1 MGKSL
6 TFNIHKNYSTL
17 HRFSLLAVPMIVA
30 INKIDKAEAD
40 IVSFD
45 KNLLH
50 FPVQ

>member
-1 MGKSL
+1 
-6 TFNIHKNYSTL
+6 
-17 HRFSLLAVPMIVA
+17 MIVA

-50 FPVQ
+50 FPVQWFIQIPFFVAHGKLAVVNL